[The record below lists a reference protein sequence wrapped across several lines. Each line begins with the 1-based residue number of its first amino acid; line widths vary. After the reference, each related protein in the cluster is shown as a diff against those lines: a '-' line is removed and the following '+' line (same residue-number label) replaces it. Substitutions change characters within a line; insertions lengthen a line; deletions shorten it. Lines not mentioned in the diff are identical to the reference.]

1 MRAVFLALFLVCA
14 GVPTL
19 QAQGPDTVVGEV
31 AVANRSDATRAS
43 AMPQVFAD
51 ALRRLTPET
60 AAHDRVDLAAA
71 LEADPLVLQRFEYEQ
86 VIRPTSSGIPS
97 IKLMLRG
104 WFHVP
109 KARSLLVNAGVPVW
123 PGMGVA
129 ATVWLVDDSGDRR
142 RLVDGN
148 EAGLLEGLREGLAV
162 QGVRVMPALNDLEDW
177 RMVDAL
183 SEDGVAEALPVAAL
197 RTGAEPAV
205 LAWLRA
211 ADNGVVAQW
220 YVHAAGRDHRF
231 SSEGVDIANTL
242 AAGAPKLLELF
253 AAALA
258 VRPDSVIES
267 SAGVDRGAG
276 EYVIWLTGLDRA
288 GSYVQALELLRAQ
301 PVVTGVS
308 PEQADGTRV
317 RVRAQVTA
325 PLGQLLALLAADGRL
340 RVLADKPEDADLSL
354 QWQP

>member
-1 MRAVFLALFLVCA
+1 MRASILALFLLCA
-14 GVPTL
+14 SVLTV
-19 QAQGPDTVVGEV
+19 QAQTADVVMGEV
-31 AVANRSDATRAS
+31 AVANRSDATRA
-43 AMPQVFAD
+43 AALPQVFAE
-51 ALRRLTPET
+51 AIRRLTPET
-60 AAHDRVDLAAA
+60 APQDRVDLAAA

-86 VIRPTSSGIPS
+86 VIRATARGIPS
-97 IKLMLRG
+97 IKLMLRA
-104 WFHVP
+104 WFNVP

-123 PGMGVA
+123 PGGGVG
-129 ATVWLVDDSGDRR
+129 ATLWLVDDSSDQR

-148 EAGLLEGLREGLAV
+148 EPGLLDGLGKALGV

-211 ADNGVVAQW
+211 ADTGLVAQW

-231 SSEGVDIANTL
+231 TSEGEDIAGTL
-242 AAGAPKLLELF
+242 AAGAPTLLELF

-258 VRPDSVIES
+258 VRPESVIES
-267 SAGVDRGAG
+267 SADVDRGAG
-276 EYVIWLTGLDRA
+276 DYVIWLTGLDRA

-301 PVVTGVS
+301 PMVTGVS

-317 RVRAQVTA
+317 RVRAQVSA